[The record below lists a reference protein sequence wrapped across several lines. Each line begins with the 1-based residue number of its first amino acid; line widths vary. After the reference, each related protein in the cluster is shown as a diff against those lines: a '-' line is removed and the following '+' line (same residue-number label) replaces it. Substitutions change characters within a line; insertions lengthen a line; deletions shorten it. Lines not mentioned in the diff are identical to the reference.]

1 MSVDD
6 EPCGEDIEPNMNSPI
21 RVLHLEDSP
30 LDAELIQDKLESAGI
45 ACTIVRVPGKDA
57 FEAALTQQPFD
68 LILCDYNLPDY
79 DGLSALWL
87 AREKQPDAPVIV
99 ISGILGEE
107 EAVECVKK
115 GATDYVLKQRPQRL
129 VSSVK
134 RALQEAR
141 EHRKLRQAEKDIR
154 DSLEEKIALLKE
166 VHHRV
171 KNNLQIVVSLL
182 NLQAVRT
189 KNPEALDTLRQT
201 GNRILSM
208 ALLHETLYRS
218 KNLAR
223 VSFASYTESICSHL
237 FRSYGPKA
245 ACVKLEL
252 HLEETPVEMDQAV
265 SCGLIINELV
275 SNALHHAFP
284 GNRTGRIT
292 VELRVAPDRQMI
304 LTVADDGVGLP
315 PQLDIQQPE
324 TLGHQLVRLLVDK
337 LHGTLEVEQD
347 RGTTFRIAFQ
357 AQQDDS
363 WTAGN

>member
-1 MSVDD
+1 MK
-6 EPCGEDIEPNMNSPI
+6 SPI

-30 LDAELIQDKLESAGI
+30 LDAELIREQLASAGVACNIVLAADKEAFESAL
-45 ACTIVRVPGKDA
+45 TRQA
-57 FEAALTQQPFD
+57 FD
-68 LILCDYNLPDY
+68 VILCDYNLPDY

-87 AREKQPDAPVIV
+87 AREKQPDTPVIV

-129 VSSVK
+129 VSSIR
-134 RALQEAR
+134 RALQEAKKHR
-141 EHRKLRQAEKDIR
+141 ELKQAETDIR
-154 DSLEEKIALLKE
+154 NSLEEKIVLLKE

-171 KNNLQIVVSLL
+171 KNNLQIVISLL

-189 KNPEALDTLRQT
+189 KNQEALDTLRQT

-223 VSFASYTESICSHL
+223 VSFVSYTESICSHL
-237 FRSYGPKA
+237 FRSYGPQMA
-245 ACVKLEL
+245 RIKLEMSVK
-252 HLEETPVEMDQAV
+252 ETSMEIDQAV

-284 GNRTGRIT
+284 GNRSGRIMVGLEAT
-292 VELRVAPDRQMI
+292 PEKEMT
-304 LTVADDGVGLP
+304 LTVSDDGVGMP
-315 PQLDIQQPE
+315 PELNFEKAE
-324 TLGHQLVRLLVDK
+324 TLGHQLVRLLAEK
-337 LHGTLEVEQD
+337 LHATLEMKRD

-357 AQQDDS
+357 AKTEES
-363 WTAGN
+363 PVANG

>member
-1 MSVDD
+1 MKSH
-6 EPCGEDIEPNMNSPI
+6 I

-30 LDAELIQDKLESAGI
+30 LDAELIREKLESAGL
-45 ACTIVRVPGKDA
+45 ACDIVLVSGKEA
-57 FEAALTQQPFD
+57 FEAALTQQAFD

-115 GATDYVLKQRPQRL
+115 GATDYVLKQRPHRL

-134 RALQEAR
+134 RALMEAR
-141 EHRKLRQAEKDIR
+141 EHRKLKQVEKDIR
-154 DSLEEKIALLKE
+154 DSLEEKIVLLKE

-171 KNNLQIVVSLL
+171 RNNLQIMVSLL

-218 KNLAR
+218 KSLAR
-223 VSFASYTESICSHL
+223 VNFASYTESICGNL
-237 FRSYGPKA
+237 LRSYGPKA
-245 ACVKLEL
+245 ARVKLDL
-252 HLEETPVEMDQAV
+252 CLKETPVEMDQAV

-284 GNRTGRIT
+284 GDRTGRIT
-292 VELRVAPDRQMI
+292 VGLQVTPEKQLI

-315 PQLDIQQPE
+315 PEMDIQQAE
-324 TLGHQLVRLLVDK
+324 TLGHQLVRLLVEK
-337 LHGTLEVEQD
+337 LRGTLEVT
-347 RGTTFRIAFQ
+347 RNHGTTFRIAFQ
-357 AQQDDS
+357 AQQEES
-363 WTAGN
+363 PAAEG